1 MIEELEEKFSK
12 YEVARILGARALQV
26 AMNAP
31 LLLKIPE
38 KELDEIN
45 YNPLEIAKKELIA
58 DVLPITVN
66 RPLPKKRE
74 EKIKVLSKAEIAE
87 KIKKEA
93 EAEAQAEKKAEKDI
107 EIETNKE
114 APKDAAEVKADE
126 ALEKEESKEEKS
138 VEEGAEIM
146 ELANPEDE
154 AESELEGTPEGE
166 EEV

>member
-1 MIEELEEKFSK
+1 MIEELEDKFSK

-38 KELDEIN
+38 KELDDIN
-45 YNPLEIAKKELIA
+45 YNPLEIAKKELTA

-66 RPLPKKRE
+66 RPLPRKRE
-74 EKIKVLSKAEIAE
+74 EKLKVLSKAEVAE

-93 EAEAQAEKKAEKDI
+93 EAEAQAEKKAEKEI
-107 EIETNKE
+107 EAETNKE
-114 APKDAAEVKADE
+114 APEDAADVKADE
-126 ALEKEESKEEKS
+126 SLEKEEVKEAEKIA
-138 VEEGAEIM
+138 EEGAEIM

-154 AESELEGTPEGE
+154 SEVDLQDKPVT